1 MPLRSRYFG
10 LETIF
15 KVQKNSA
22 YPMELIMKS
31 TTANT
36 SNDRQKESDKN
47 NETDKNKPKQDKK

>member
-1 MPLRSRYFG
+1 
-10 LETIF
+10 
-15 KVQKNSA
+15 
-22 YPMELIMKS
+22 MKS